1 MVAPL
6 TRWSPGD
13 PRLTGVQID
22 ANFGELESRIQSL
35 VDADGNSLIASIAT
49 NSSGQVVITLTDGR
63 SWTVNAATPM
73 WNPPVARVA
82 GSAYAVRDTYIV
94 DGSTYLVL
102 TAHVAATLVATDV
115 AAGRCIMIAR
125 AGTDREVSR
134 GLYNGASA
142 YPQYSVVY
150 TLVGTT
156 YTFYKCFVDVA
167 AGGPAPGAFPWYVVG
182 WVEIPTTLVRDT
194 TENKLVSVIIA
205 ELRAEIQTLKD
216 RLAAASIP

>member
-22 ANFGELESRIQSL
+22 ANFGELEERIQSL

-49 NSSGQVVITLTDGR
+49 NSGGQVVITLTDGR
-63 SWTVNAATPM
+63 FWAVDAAAPM
-73 WNPPVARVA
+73 WRPPVARVA
-82 GSAYAVRDTYIV
+82 GTAYAVRDTYIQ

-115 AAGRCIMIAR
+115 AAGRAVMIAR

-142 YPQYSVVY
+142 YPAFSAVY
-150 TLVGTT
+150 TLSGSTA
-156 YTFYKCFVDVA
+156 TFYKTFLDVA
-167 AGGPAPGAFPWYVVG
+167 IGGPAPGTFPWYVIG
-182 WVEIPTTLVRDT
+182 YETIPASIVNDL
-194 TENKLVSVIIA
+194 TEGKTQAVINA
-205 ELRAEIQTLKD
+205 ELRAEIQDLKD
-216 RLAAASIP
+216 RLLAASIP